1 MASPTFI
8 ASLDA
13 GRPRFE
19 AGAFHS
25 AHEAWESGWRR
36 TEGSEKRVLQV
47 LVLWSA
53 ALHHHAH
60 GKELGANRLLL
71 RALERLG
78 DVGDTFNGIDIDS
91 LREGLV
97 TSLEYAQRPWTE
109 EAKPCFPEN
118 SSASAAETL
127 DHEACCP
134 YCGEPVMVSV
144 APEESDDASYVEDCP
159 VCCRPWE
166 VKLTRDGDAL
176 HVSISRDDAQE

>member
-13 GRPRFE
+13 GRQRFE
-19 AGAFHS
+19 SGAFHS
-25 AHEAWESGWRR
+25 AHEAWESGWRQTHGR
-36 TEGSEKRVLQV
+36 ERRVLQV

-53 ALHHHAH
+53 ALHHHER

-71 RALERLG
+71 RALEKLGEVG
-78 DVGDTFNGIDIDS
+78 DVFDGVDVEG

-97 TSLEYAQRPWTE
+97 TSLEQARAPWSE
-109 EAKPCFPEN
+109 AAKPHWPET
-118 SSASAAETL
+118 SASAVPETL
-127 DHEACCP
+127 DHETACP

-144 APEESDDASYVEDCP
+144 APEEADDASYVEDCP

-166 VKLTRDGDAL
+166 VQVSRDGDQL
-176 HVSISRDDAQE
+176 RISLGRDDAQ